1 MVILSI
7 IYISFIGIPHDIVSK
22 SYLEVCG
29 DLNLVV
35 ILHLV
40 WHLYLYKTVDCTTA
54 NTVAAAK
61 VLMAYMGQYSHRMA
75 HAVES
80 RRPYWVIIAQKI
92 GLLLSPDLHRVHHT
106 HYDQA
111 FPILNGSTSVLVS
124 FLLKIIPNRRIW
136 LFFFLALSLSDI
148 YLVNYALTSLFGV
161 STCPTVSSA

>member
-1 MVILSI
+1 MFLSL
-7 IYISFIGIPHDIVSK
+7 GIPHDIVSK

-40 WHLYLYKTVDCTTA
+40 WHLFIYKTMDCHTA

-61 VLMAYMGQYSHRMA
+61 VLMAYMGQWSHRMA

-80 RRPYWVIIAQKI
+80 RRPGWVIVAQKI
-92 GLLLSPDLHRVHHT
+92 GLLLPPDFHRVHHT

-111 FPILNGSTSVLVS
+111 FPILNGTTGSLVA
-124 FLLKIIPNRRIW
+124 FLLKLIPNRRIW
-136 LFFFLALSLSDI
+136 LFFFLALSLTDI
-148 YLVNYALTSLFGV
+148 YIVNYALTSLLGV
-161 STCPTVSSA
+161 SMCPTPSVGA